1 MIPRSNQGCPM
12 VPRGTG
18 VPRVGHT
25 EFVPVL
31 ALTQARELTREFM
44 HRIMFRGGLAVQNSS
59 FYEITKSGQKYVGT
73 IADWRT

>member
-1 MIPRSNQGCPM
+1 M

-44 HRIMFRGGLAVQNSS
+44 HRIMFRRGRQFKTAV
-59 FYEITKSGQKYVGT
+59 FMK
-73 IADWRT
+73 

>member
-1 MIPRSNQGCPM
+1 MHSAM

-31 ALTQARELTREFM
+31 ALTQARELTRELYTC
-44 HRIMFRGGLAVQNSS
+44 RIMFRGGWQLKTLTSAVFMKKKIIKKNAS
-59 FYEITKSGQKYVGT
+59 K
-73 IADWRT
+73 